1 MSVCVRACASE
12 KVYYQRSLEKYQ
24 GQQQNGELFSSTFFD
39 SMIFFVLLESLGL
52 YRIFSGATPRIISL
66 LPFFFSFFFLVYCT
80 FNTRRGS
87 SNFFFFSRFH
97 LKALLEER
105 KQNAGNTSIT
115 TSQRACRRSDNFL
128 SQALRLQKKNAHTRE
143 GGGDEKGGN
152 TSPSV
157 GYT

>member
-87 SNFFFFSRFH
+87 SKFFFFLSFSFKGLIGRE
-97 LKALLEER
+97 KAKRRKHFYHNISARMPTFRQLPVSGIAAPEE
-105 KQNAGNTSIT
+105 KCT
-115 TSQRACRRSDNFL
+115 
-128 SQALRLQKKNAHTRE
+128 HP
-143 GGGDEKGGN
+143 GGGGR
-152 TSPSV
+152 
-157 GYT
+157 